1 MLIKNPLL
9 NKLKQWN
16 PCSCDSYQCFPF
28 QICSLRSHPSYLTQN
43 TFANHYTALNS
54 SPAISSKLSSKS
66 FATNSSI
73 VKNQLGMAIHQIDE
87 HISKQAV
94 RPREPRS
101 GISIHIILREALMHV
116 PIRRTRLQQLQTL
129 HDLVRILHSKPISQL
144 TSEVYARMIIDI
156 GQMYPGPTCG
166 PPIPSPAVPLKK

>member
-1 MLIKNPLL
+1 
-9 NKLKQWN
+9 
-16 PCSCDSYQCFPF
+16 
-28 QICSLRSHPSYLTQN
+28 
-43 TFANHYTALNS
+43 
-54 SPAISSKLSSKS
+54 
-66 FATNSSI
+66 
-73 VKNQLGMAIHQIDE
+73 MAIHQIDE